1 MSAKELPRVLCVDD
15 EQAILNGLAVTLRG
29 RCEVVK
35 ATSGAAALELCGKS
49 DARFAAVMTDL
60 RMPGMDGVT
69 LLERLRTA
77 SPDTVRMLL
86 TGSGDLTAA
95 TAAVNKGQ
103 VFRFLTKPVAPPVI
117 LAAVDAALEQYRL
130 VTAERVLLEETLRGS
145 IRVLLDVLALANPA
159 VSGRALRLRRTAQAL
174 VARLQLRDAW
184 PIEVAA
190 MLSQLA
196 WIALPAELL
205 RRLERGETLA
215 AAERTRVAML
225 PLQTDELLQPIPRI
239 EAVREILIR
248 HAAPKHPET
257 EAEVTRGSVTAIGS
271 EILRLAADYDALET
285 RDILGEAAIDALKD
299 RAARY
304 VPSMLET
311 LVAWIRDG
319 GSALAVTSLPVCEV
333 HVGMVF
339 VEDVR
344 LSTGA
349 LLVPRGFEV
358 TTSFIERVQH
368 FANGAVREPVK
379 VRSGAAT

>member
-1 MSAKELPRVLCVDD
+1 
-15 EQAILNGLAVTLRG
+15 
-29 RCEVVK
+29 
-35 ATSGAAALELCGKS
+35 
-49 DARFAAVMTDL
+49 
-60 RMPGMDGVT
+60 
-69 LLERLRTA
+69 
-77 SPDTVRMLL
+77 
-86 TGSGDLTAA
+86 
-95 TAAVNKGQ
+95 
-103 VFRFLTKPVAPPVI
+103 
-117 LAAVDAALEQYRL
+117 
-130 VTAERVLLEETLRGS
+130 
-145 IRVLLDVLALANPA
+145 
-159 VSGRALRLRRTAQAL
+159 
-174 VARLQLRDAW
+174 
-184 PIEVAA
+184 